1 LGRGLLLGL
10 GLALIACAADA
21 DPDDDSAAPAADDD
35 AVDDDSGHLPD
46 DDAADDDTSAVPRAY
61 NGCGIHRDGVK
72 AAGTWA
78 EPIDAPYLPFFDR
91 NDTTESSEDRAD
103 FYDCAP
109 TLGEA
114 GTEVVYR
121 FVADH
126 AGTFHAEVD
135 CDEPVDVD
143 LHLLQAPSV
152 QDGQAAGCI
161 DRAHIELWVEGLQP
175 GEYWLVADSWSD
187 DGGEY
192 PGAYEVAF
200 EWIADDVWVEV
211 EVQPGV
217 TWSRMRS
224 PDLQDGDQTVNV
236 LRVDPAADVDV
247 QPHMHGGCRT
257 VPDVAFDLG
266 AFAAVN
272 AGFFASGCAPLD
284 LIKADGTLYAAN
296 TCTGGAQRSL
306 GWNEGGDRRFEWI
319 DYGADWP
326 EVDNAVGAHP
336 SLVTGSSV
344 AVDPYDGGSTF
355 YTSRHPRTAMGL
367 TTEGALVL
375 VTVDGRTTAGDG
387 MTCEQTAQLLLD
399 LGAVDAANLDGGGS
413 TTMIVRDCWIG
424 DVVNH
429 PSDNGE
435 PDHHGERA
443 VSDGIY
449 LR

>member
-1 LGRGLLLGL
+1 LIRWFVLVSGV
-10 GLALIACAADA
+10 ALFGCSDA
-21 DPDDDSAAPAADDD
+21 SGADDDSAEPPGDDDVVADDD
-35 AVDDDSGHLPD
+35 AT
-46 DDAADDDTSAVPRAY
+46 ADDDTTAAPLPY
-61 NGCGIHRDGVK
+61 NGCGAHREGVK

-91 NDTTESSEDRAD
+91 SDTTASTEDLVD

-121 FVADH
+121 FVTDH
-126 AGTFHAEVD
+126 PGTFRAEVA
-135 CDEPVDVD
+135 CVEPVDVD
-143 LHLLQAPSV
+143 LHLLQAPV
-152 QDGQAAGCI
+152 IEDGQAQGCI
-161 DRAHIELWVEGLQP
+161 ERAHIELEVEGLQP

-187 DGGEY
+187 EGGEY
-192 PGAYEVAF
+192 PGAYELAF
-200 EWIADDVWVEV
+200 EWIADDVWVDV
-211 EVQPGV
+211 EVRPGV
-217 TWSRMRS
+217 TWSRLRS
-224 PDLQDGDQTVNV
+224 PDLQGGDQTVNV
-236 LRVDPAADVDV
+236 LRIDPGSGIDI

-257 VPDVAFDLG
+257 VPDVAAELG

-284 LIKADGTLYAAN
+284 MIKADGTLYATN
-296 TCTGGAQRSL
+296 TCTGSAQRTL
-306 GWNEGGDRRFEWI
+306 GWNGGGDLRFEWVGS
-319 DYGADWP
+319 GADWP
-326 EVDNAVGAHP
+326 DVANAVGAHP
-336 SLVTGSSV
+336 SLVTDGAV
-344 AVDPYDGGSTF
+344 AVDPYDAGNSF
-355 YTSRHPRTAMGL
+355 YTSRHPRSAMGL
-367 TTEGALVL
+367 TIAGELL
-375 VTVDGRTTAGDG
+375 LLTVDGRTSAGDG
-387 MTCEQTAQLLLD
+387 MTCDQTAQLLLD

-413 TTMIVRDCWIG
+413 TTMTVQDCWIG